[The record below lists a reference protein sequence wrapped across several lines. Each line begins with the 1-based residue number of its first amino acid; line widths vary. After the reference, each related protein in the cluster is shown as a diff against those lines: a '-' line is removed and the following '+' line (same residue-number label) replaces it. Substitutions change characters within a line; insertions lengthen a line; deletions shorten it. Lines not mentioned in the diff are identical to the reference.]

1 MNWWDTENWPDLWF
15 LILCYCHILRCWH
28 FLRVPLALFFIHS
41 DIFFNLPILKN
52 PPRNTATKRQSF
64 CQIEDFNVI
73 LFAIASCM
81 NLRNSHLYSLIPQDD
96 FLHIPLINRSWIWQ
110 SIWGIYTPSFTLVIS
125 NLEVVGN
132 VGNGCMNVR
141 VIGVIHF
148 FSFHN
153 WFKISKSNP
162 LDWIW
167 LNVEREEWQLIPLM
181 CLHL

>member
-1 MNWWDTENWPDLWF
+1 MGHWKLTWSVISYSVLLSYT
-15 LILCYCHILRCWH
+15 
-28 FLRVPLALFFIHS
+28 PLLTFPPCSFGSFFIHS

-153 WFKISKSNP
+153 WFKISKSNL